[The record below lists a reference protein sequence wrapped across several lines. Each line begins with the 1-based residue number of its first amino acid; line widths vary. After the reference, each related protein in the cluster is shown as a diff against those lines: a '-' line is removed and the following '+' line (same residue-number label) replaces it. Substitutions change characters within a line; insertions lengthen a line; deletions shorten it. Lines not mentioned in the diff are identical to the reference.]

1 MSVGSQ
7 FEGGSGVRL
16 ADLELPAIAGGRA
29 IRTHNLPYSRQT
41 IDEADIAAVV
51 NILRGDYLTTGPTV
65 SVFEQKIADYVGA
78 KYAVAFANGTAALH
92 GAAFAAGIQSG
103 DEVITTP
110 MTFAASANCILYM
123 GGTPIFADIQSD
135 TYNIDPLSIETHVSS
150 RTKAIIPVHYTG
162 QPADMDEILA
172 IAKRH
177 RLTVIEDAAH
187 ALGAHYNGKNIGGLG
202 NMTVFSLHPVK
213 PITTGE
219 GGVVTTND
227 GILHEHLLLF
237 RTHGITKNTAQMTE
251 YHGPWYYEMQHLGY
265 NYRLTDI
272 QAALGIS
279 QMNKIDTFIARRT
292 EIARQ
297 YTAAFANMPELTV
310 PKQRLDR
317 MSGWHLYVIQ
327 LNLSALSV
335 DRRQIF
341 EALVAENIGA
351 NVHYIPV
358 YYHPYYQR
366 LGYRKG
372 ICPKAEDLYEKI
384 ITLPLFPKM
393 TDQDVTDVI
402 RAVHKVVSY
411 YSTRS

>member
-1 MSVGSQ
+1 MRPV
-7 FEGGSGVRL
+7 
-16 ADLELPAIAGGRA
+16 DWELPAIAGGRS
-29 IRTHNLPYSRQT
+29 IRAHNLPYGRQA

-51 NILRGDYLTTGPTV
+51 HVLRGDYLTTGPTV
-65 SVFEQKIADYVGA
+65 SAFEQKLADYVGA

-92 GAAFAAGIQSG
+92 GATFAAGIQSG

-110 MTFAASANCILYM
+110 LTFAASANCILYM

-135 TYNIDPLSIETHVSS
+135 TYNIDPLSIEKHVSP

-172 IAKRH
+172 VAKRH

-187 ALGAHYNGKNIGGLG
+187 ALGAHYKGKNIGGLG
-202 NMTVFSLHPVK
+202 DMTVFSLHPVK

-227 GILHEHLLLF
+227 GSLYERLLLF
-237 RTHGITKNTAQMTE
+237 RTHGITRNTAQLTE
-251 YHGPWYYEMQHLGY
+251 YHGPWYYEMQYLGY
-265 NYRLTDI
+265 NYRLTAI
-272 QAALGIS
+272 QAALGIR
-279 QMNKIDTFIARRT
+279 QMDKIDTFIARRT
-292 EIARQ
+292 EIAQR
-297 YTAAFANMPELTV
+297 YTTAFANMPELTV
-310 PKQRLDR
+310 PQQRLDR
-317 MSGWHLYVIQ
+317 TSGWHLYVIR

-335 DRRQIF
+335 GRRQIF
-341 EALVAENIGA
+341 EALWAENIGV

-358 YYHPYYQR
+358 YYHPYYQH
-366 LGYRKG
+366 LGYPKG
-372 ICPKAEDLYEKI
+372 SCPKAEDLYEKI

-411 YSTRS
+411 YSMRS